1 MRHLLNTLVA
11 LLALTAFSLE
21 ASVAALAGE
30 AGPVGGRGGGFFSLE
45 INTKGR
51 RDMVGTIVVNHGP
64 RINGLEFYNQRGRKM
79 AGFGGEAGQRSKFA
93 LRPGECLRAVR
104 GTYDHVPQY
113 RSSTITSLQLVT
125 NMGTVSP
132 LFGTESPRGRKFIL
146 DAGDGMV
153 IDGIFGFAGA
163 EIDALGIRFR
173 QQKGSP
179 DFGVMEKNKW
189 RLAC

>member
-1 MRHLLNTLVA
+1 MIHALKSVTAVLTLPFLAMFQA
-11 LLALTAFSLE
+11 LP
-21 ASVAALAGE
+21 ASAGE
-30 AGPVGGRGGGFFSLE
+30 AGPVGGRGGGFFSME

-51 RDMVGTIVVNHGP
+51 ADSVGTIVISHGP
-64 RINGLEFYNQRGRKM
+64 RINGLTFYNLRGRKM

-93 LRPGECLRAVR
+93 LRPGECLRALH
-104 GTYDHVPQY
+104 GTYNHVPQY
-113 RSSTITSLQLVT
+113 RSSTISSLQLVT

-132 LFGTESPRGRKFIL
+132 VFGTETPNGRKFIL

-173 QQKGSP
+173 QQKKSP
-179 DFGVMEKNKW
+179 DFGVMEKKKW